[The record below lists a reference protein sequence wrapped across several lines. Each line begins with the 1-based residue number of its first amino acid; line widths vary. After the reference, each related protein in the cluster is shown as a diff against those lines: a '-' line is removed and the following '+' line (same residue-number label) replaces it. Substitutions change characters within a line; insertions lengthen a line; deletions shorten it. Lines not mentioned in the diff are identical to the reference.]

1 VKAAL
6 KQNGN
11 FVCHPTKCECHG
23 EDLTKLYSPRDFSTI
38 LNVKLL
44 KLISTGTVR
53 LDKYFSEW
61 YIKTY
66 QEAK

>member
-11 FVCHPTKCECHG
+11 FVQDPSKREHHG

-38 LNVKLL
+38 SNAELL
-44 KLISTGTVR
+44 KLIISTAMVR
-53 LDKYFSEW
+53 LDKYFSE
-61 YIKTY
+61 
-66 QEAK
+66 